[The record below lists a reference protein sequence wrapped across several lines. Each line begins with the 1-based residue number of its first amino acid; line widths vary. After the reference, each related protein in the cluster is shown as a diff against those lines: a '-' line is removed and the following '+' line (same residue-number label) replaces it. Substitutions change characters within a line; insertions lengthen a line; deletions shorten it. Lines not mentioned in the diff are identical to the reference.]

1 MYVTARKIITD
12 NYAVIMDGTYW
23 DADARKRCKQYFNEC
38 CKKGQIKSNY
48 EDQLWRTDNEVNPCS
63 INFDL
68 KREKY
73 LSHGMKYIRM
83 QHSEMINAMKTY
95 AIWCMGTYS
104 FNGIQS
110 RIRWI
115 KKVLEHI
122 GEKNLSLEGGAS
134 YCLKEFLEFIMISQK
149 DIKSVTNR
157 IKFKK
162 RTERGRRE
170 LKPIITY
177 EAAAERS
184 RNLMFHGTYEERIKF
199 FPVYLITNFG
209 ARLPLRATE
218 WTVTP
223 FECLGKNEDGVT
235 FTARRTNQKKHGRKI
250 GNDIDS
256 DYNLFVYSLPY
267 TEVMQMIEWYREE
280 TKEHKRRFLFD
291 YDETSLRDSLRKRF
305 SLDSLNDLIK
315 EFVDTYMNDSEDL
328 SWIRYLYGIERFEAF
343 TAGDM
348 RPIAL
353 INLYFSGASL
363 DICMELADHDSME
376 TTYHY
381 ITNVK
386 EVIEASQFMKMQK
399 RINRERRVVELQE
412 QKAIVEQKHM
422 KPGCNSLKPSKGD
435 TSDCDLRCVGSKHC
449 VVCRHCNPT
458 EQMKKEFVEEKKQ
471 QLDVM
476 VSEMQDYIKS
486 NSAETF
492 DRKLIYLQK
501 AYEGYEDACEIKA
514 KEEYEKWK
522 AMKEG
527 RWNGI

>member
-1 MYVTARKIITD
+1 MFVTARKIITD

-23 DADARKRCKQYFNEC
+23 DTDARKRCKQYFYDC
-38 CKKGQIKSNY
+38 CKKGQIKSDY
-48 EDQLWRTDNEVNPCS
+48 EELLWKTDNGVNPCG
-63 INFDL
+63 INFNL
-68 KREKY
+68 SREKY
-73 LSHGMKYIRM
+73 LSHGMKYTEL
-83 QHSEMINAMKTY
+83 QYLEMINAMKTY
-95 AIWCMGTYS
+95 AIWCMGTYT
-104 FNGIQS
+104 FNGIQC

-115 KKVLEHI
+115 RKVLEHI
-122 GEKNLSLEGGAS
+122 GEKGLSIEGSAS
-134 YCLKEFLEFIMISQK
+134 YCLKEFLEFIALSPKTIRS
-149 DIKSVTNR
+149 IKSR
-157 IKFKK
+157 IIFKTQK
-162 RTERGRRE
+162 EINHRE

-177 EAAAERS
+177 EAAADVS
-184 RNLMFHGTYEERIKF
+184 RNLMIYGTYEERIKF
-199 FPVYLITNFG
+199 FPVYVITNFG
-209 ARLPLRATE
+209 LRLPLRATE

-223 FECLGKNEDGVT
+223 FECLEKTEKGCM
-235 FTARRTNQKKHGRKI
+235 FTARRTNQKKQKRRI
-250 GNDIDS
+250 ENDVDS
-256 DYNLFVYSLPY
+256 DYNLFVYDLPY
-267 TEVMQMIEWYREE
+267 TEIMQMIEWYKEE

-305 SLDSLNDLIK
+305 SLESLNALIK
-315 EFVDTYMNDSEDL
+315 EFVDMYMNDSEEL
-328 SWIRYLYGIERFEAF
+328 SWIRHLYGIDRFEAF
-343 TAGDM
+343 TAGDT

-399 RINRERRVVELQE
+399 RINRERRIVEKYE
-412 QKAIVEQKHM
+412 KNEVVEQKDM
-422 KPGCNSLKPSKGD
+422 KPGCNSLKPLKGD

-458 EQMKKEFVEEKKQ
+458 EQMKKEYIEEKKQ

-476 VSEMQDYIKS
+476 VSEMRDYIKS
-486 NSAETF
+486 NCDETF
-492 DRKLIYLQK
+492 DRKLIHLQK

-514 KEEYEKWK
+514 REEYEKWK

-527 RWNGI
+527 RWNGV